1 MQKSTAWPSVYLYK
15 FIVPSDPEKVN
26 QIEEIF
32 KDVEAKIQT
41 RASRN
46 GKYTSLSI
54 HVKMN
59 SAEEV
64 INKYRLVG
72 EVEGVISL

>member
-1 MQKSTAWPSVYLYK
+1 LYK
-15 FIVPSDPEKVN
+15 FIVPSVPEKIS
-26 QIEEIF
+26 QIQEIF

-41 RASRN
+41 RESRN

-59 SAEEV
+59 SAEDV
-64 INKYRLVG
+64 IKKYRLVG
-72 EVEGVISL
+72 EVDGVISL